1 MAVSENEENQG
12 VYAMLYSDDIE
23 SVLEEYLALDA
34 DRVKGMLNFMS
45 SNYIA
50 QLICSKHSE
59 YNEHTY
65 EYEWQYA
72 PKNTDVIAYSGEDAE
87 YSPWSRA
94 LHCMDVPFTFG
105 TLENGYT
112 EMTGDPNGHPE
123 NLLRD
128 WQASIYSFAKTCDPN
143 NEYVDTWVPFGG
155 DAHNTQIIAT
165 DGTMRNEPDFK
176 AAEFVILSKMQLNG
190 VKNQ

>member
-1 MAVSENEENQG
+1 M
-12 VYAMLYSDDIE
+12 D
-23 SVLEEYLALDA
+23 
-34 DRVKGMLNFMS
+34 FMS
-45 SNYIA
+45 SDYYA
-50 QLICSKHSE
+50 QVMCEKLSE
-59 YNEHTY
+59 YNENTY

-128 WQASIYSFAKTCDPN
+128 WQASIYSFAKTGNPN
-143 NEYVDTWVPFGG
+143 NEYVDSWMSFGG
-155 DAHNTQIIAT
+155 DEHNTMIIGT
-165 DGTMRNEPDFK
+165 DGRLRNESHFK
-176 AAEFVILSKMQLNG
+176 AAEFEIMSEMQSD
-190 VKNQ
+190 